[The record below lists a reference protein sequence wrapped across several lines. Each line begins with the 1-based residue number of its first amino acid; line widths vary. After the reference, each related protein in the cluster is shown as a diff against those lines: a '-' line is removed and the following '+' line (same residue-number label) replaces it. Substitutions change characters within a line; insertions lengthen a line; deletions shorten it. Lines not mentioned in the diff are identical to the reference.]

1 MGVKLFLIRHG
12 QTDGNV
18 RGQYVGS
25 LDIDMTEEGVAQAKS
40 AKQYLSRVNFSN
52 IYSSPLKRALNTARI
67 LAECTGHEVRI
78 MNDLRELDFGKWEG
92 LKFDEINAIYKEDY
106 QGWLEDPYNHPPTGG
121 ESFNDLIARA
131 DKEIKKIVQENPDG
145 SSVAVVSH
153 GGVILSLIVNWL
165 NIPSQRWRS
174 LIQRQA
180 AINVV
185 VIDNGFPYISSINY
199 TGHLKPIYDDS
210 EDKVIEIYS
219 KIKHKQQ

>member
-12 QTDGNV
+12 QTAGNV
-18 RGQYVGS
+18 QGQYVGS
-25 LDIDMTEEGVAQAKS
+25 LDIDMTDEGRLQAKS
-40 AKQYLSRVNFSN
+40 AKQYLSKVNFSN
-52 IYSSPLKRALNTARI
+52 IYSSPLKRAANTAQI
-67 LAECTGHEVRI
+67 IAEGTGLKVRT

-92 LKFDEINAIYKEDY
+92 LKFEEINAQYNKDY
-106 QGWLEDPYNHPPTGG
+106 QDWLEDPYNHPPTGG

-131 DKEIKKIVQENPDG
+131 DKEVKKIVQENPDG
-145 SSVAVVSH
+145 SSVAIVSH

-165 NIPSQRWRS
+165 GIPSARWRS

-210 EDKVIEIYS
+210 EDRVIEVYS
-219 KIKHKQQ
+219 KIKHKK

>member
-12 QTDGNV
+12 QTAGNV
-18 RGQYVGS
+18 QGQYVGS
-25 LDIDMTEEGVAQAKS
+25 LDIDMTDEGRLQAKS
-40 AKQYLSRVNFSN
+40 AKQYLSKVSFSN
-52 IYSSPLKRALNTARI
+52 IYSSPLKRAANTAQI
-67 LAECTGHEVRI
+67 IAEGTGLKVRT
-78 MNDLRELDFGKWEG
+78 MDDLRELDFGKWEG
-92 LKFDEINAIYKEDY
+92 LKFEEINAQYNKDY
-106 QGWLEDPYNHPPTGG
+106 QDWLEDPYNHPPTGG

-131 DKEIKKIVQENPDG
+131 DKEVKKIVQENPDG
-145 SSVAVVSH
+145 SSVAIVSH

-165 NIPSQRWRS
+165 GIPSARWRS

-210 EDKVIEIYS
+210 EDRVIEVYS
-219 KIKHKQQ
+219 KIKHKK

>member
-18 RGQYVGS
+18 RGQYIGS
-25 LDIDMTEEGVAQAKS
+25 LDIDMTEEGISQAKS
-40 AKQYLSRVNFSN
+40 AKNYLSNVNFSN
-52 IYSSPLKRALNTARI
+52 IYSSPLKRAVNTAVI
-67 LAECTGHEVRI
+67 IAEGTGHKVRI

-92 LKFDEINAIYKEDY
+92 LKFDEINSAYREDY
-106 QGWLEDPYNHPPTGG
+106 QGWLDDPYNHPPTGG
-121 ESFNDLIARA
+121 ESFDKLIARA
-131 DKEIKKIVQENPDG
+131 DKEIKRIVEENPDG

-165 NIPSQRWRS
+165 KIPSGRWRS

-185 VIDNGFPYISSINY
+185 VIDNGFPYVSSINY
-199 TGHLKPIYDDS
+199 TGHLKPIYDDC
-210 EDKVIEIYS
+210 EDRVIEIYS
-219 KIKHKQQ
+219 KIKHRP